1 MKRGLFIALEGIDA
15 CGKGTIITRLASA
28 LYDADKNNHVLTT
41 REPFQRDWLKQF
53 LSQLDPLSQGK
64 QALALFVKDRT
75 EHCKII
81 DAALKKGIIVLCD
94 RYKYSTYAYQIAQ
107 GLTFEEVDLAHAG
120 LLVPD
125 LTIIIDIPAQEAT
138 KRMLAGREADA
149 HAFHNEQLLMKARN
163 NYLSLTEKLK
173 ENIVIVDGARS
184 KDAVFGDVLLHVNK
198 LLSSRKSL

>member
-15 CGKGTIITRLASA
+15 CGKGTVVTRLASA
-28 LYDADKNNHVLTT
+28 LYDADKNNHLLLT
-41 REPFQRDWLKQF
+41 REPFQRDWLKKF

-64 QALALFVKDRT
+64 QALTLFVKDRT

-81 DAALKKGIIVLCD
+81 ESALKKGVTVLCD
-94 RYKYSTYAYQIAQ
+94 RYKYSTYAYQMAQ
-107 GLTFEEVDLAHAG
+107 GLTFEEINTAHAG

-125 LTIIIDIPAQEAT
+125 LTLIIDIPAPEAT
-138 KRMLAGREADA
+138 RRMLLGREADA
-149 HAFHNEQLLMKARN
+149 HAFHNEQLLLRARE
-163 NYLSLTEKLK
+163 NYLALKEKLK

-184 KDAVFGDVLLHVNK
+184 RDSVFTDILMHVNK